1 MLLLNFYK
9 FIPEKVVLCFKK
21 INLWL
26 NAALVLSQVFF
37 YFSLLTGLSVALDR
51 KCCGLE
57 INVLILIV
65 EKGWKAGTLYL
76 MNKMF
81 ISLLS
86 INEMHGEM
94 ISWGEMVAT

>member
-1 MLLLNFYK
+1 MLQKDQSLIKCCSSSL
-9 FIPEKVVLCFKK
+9 PGL
-21 INLWL
+21 
-26 NAALVLSQVFF
+26 F

-65 EKGWKAGTLYL
+65 EKVWKAGTLYL

-94 ISWGEMVAT
+94 ISSGEMVAT

>member
-1 MLLLNFYK
+1 MLQKDQSLIK
-9 FIPEKVVLCFKK
+9 CCSSS
-21 INLWL
+21 
-26 NAALVLSQVFF
+26 LSGFF

>member
-1 MLLLNFYK
+1 MLQKDQSLIKCCSSSL
-9 FIPEKVVLCFKK
+9 PG
-21 INLWL
+21 
-26 NAALVLSQVFF
+26 FF
-37 YFSLLTGLSVALDR
+37 YFSLLTGLSVALVR